1 MERYFEDYVPGS
13 VFEFGHV
20 VVDEAEVIEFA
31 KRYDPQYIHTDPAA
45 AAAGPFNGLIAS
57 GWHTAGLMMR
67 MFVESYLSEAS
78 SLASPGIDELRWM
91 KPVRPGDRLTLRA
104 TVLQVKRSTSKP
116 DRGMVRTFVEVVNSA
131 GEVVM
136 SLKAMNLMRLRNAK
150 V

>member
-116 DRGMVRTFVEVVNSA
+116 DRGMVRTFVEVVNGA

>member
-20 VVDEAEVIEFA
+20 VVDETEVIEFA

-91 KPVRPGDRLTLRA
+91 KPVRPGDRLTLRV